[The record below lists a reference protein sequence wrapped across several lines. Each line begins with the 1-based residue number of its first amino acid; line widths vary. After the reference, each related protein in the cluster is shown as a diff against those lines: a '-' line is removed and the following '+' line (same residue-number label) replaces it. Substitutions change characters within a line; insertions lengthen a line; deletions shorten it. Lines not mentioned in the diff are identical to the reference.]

1 MSITG
6 HHNEYFYPGKYI
18 VKINGLICLL
28 MVLVCS
34 WSSAQHPE
42 NYLQPTAMKKDL
54 VWLQRKIL
62 LYHPACID
70 SVRYDS
76 VNAAFQTAFYEVE
89 KPMQELS
96 FLLLLRRTLGSLR
109 CGHSTALPSKS
120 FYRYYGKARP
130 RPFFPLQVLSL
141 PGNCVVRFNGSDDS
155 KIKIGDRISY
165 INQESMEDLQ
175 NELLQILPSDGYHQ
189 SFRHHHL
196 SLNFPSYYLFLRGP
210 YYYFETSLT
219 DTSGRSKNKTLSLRS
234 QTKTVSKP
242 RANRSVHVLLSDG
255 KDRDYATLKSN
266 PAMACLRLG
275 NFNGKT
281 GWYRKVFQKIQRTG
295 VKNLIL
301 DLRGNPGGS
310 LHEANAL
317 LSYLLPDTFSM
328 KFVRRSGRI
337 HFNGHGNLGIKS
349 LLSMLQ
355 FRWLPK
361 KRKGSGGTTWRQGET
376 IITRY
381 CFEPEKPL
389 NYTGRLLVL
398 MDGGTFSSA
407 AYVSAQL
414 RKAERAVLAGD
425 ESGGAARGCNAILIP
440 TLTLAETRL
449 RITMP
454 LYFLDHEIIDPAFRG
469 LCPEIP
475 LPAPD
480 PAQKLNGID
489 SELEFLAKHF
499 KFIPDLR

>member
-1 MSITG
+1 MVFLLSSIAT
-6 HHNEYFYPGKYI
+6 
-18 VKINGLICLL
+18 
-28 MVLVCS
+28 
-34 WSSAQHPE
+34 AQHPE
-42 NYLQPTAMKKDL
+42 NYFQPSAMKRDL
-54 VWLQRKIL
+54 IWLQRKIL
-62 LYHPACID
+62 LYHPACMD
-70 SVRYDS
+70 SSRYDS

-96 FLLLLRRTLGSLR
+96 FLLLLRKTLGSLR
-109 CGHSTALPSKS
+109 CGHSTALPSRS
-120 FYRYYGKARP
+120 FYRYYEKARP

-141 PGNCVVRFNGSDDS
+141 PGNSVVRFNGSDDPN
-155 KIKIGDRISY
+155 IKIGDRISY

-175 NELLQILPSDGYHQ
+175 NELLQILPADGYHQ

-219 DTSGRSKNKTLSLRS
+219 DTSGKTKNKTLSLRS
-234 QTKTVSKP
+234 QTKSISKP
-242 RANRSVHVLLSDG
+242 RANRSSIVLLHDG
-255 KDRDYATLKSN
+255 PYRDYATLKSN
-266 PAMACLRLG
+266 PAMVCLRLSR
-275 NFNGKT
+275 FSGKT
-281 GWYRKVFQKIQRTG
+281 GWYRKVFQTIQRTG

-310 LHEANAL
+310 LYEANAL
-317 LSYLLPDTFSM
+317 LSYLLPDSFSM

-337 HFNGHGNLGIKS
+337 HFNGRGNLGIKS

-355 FRWLPK
+355 FRWLPR
-361 KRKGSGGTTWRQGET
+361 KRNGTGGTSFRQGET
-376 IITRY
+376 IVTRY
-381 CFEPEKPL
+381 HFETEKTL
-389 NYTGRLLVL
+389 NYKGKLLVL

-414 RKAERAVLAGD
+414 RKKGRAVLAGD

-440 TLTLAETRL
+440 TLTLAETKL
-449 RITMP
+449 RISMP
-454 LYFLDHEIIDPAFRG
+454 LYFLDHEINDPAFRG

-480 PAQKLNGID
+480 PSQKLNGID
-489 SELEFLAKHF
+489 SELEFLARQF
-499 KFIPDLR
+499 KSIPEVR